1 MIYLDHAATSPVRRE
16 VLEAM
21 TPFLTTEFGNPSSA
35 HAAGERA
42 KDALENARRRVAR
55 HLGARTGDVIFTS
68 GGTESNNL
76 AVKGIAVA
84 ALDRGRRHVITSAVE
99 HSSVLES
106 VSALERVHGIDATVL
121 DVDRYG
127 RVDPEELAASIRDDT
142 SLVAVQY
149 ANNEVGTVQ
158 RVHELAA
165 VCADRGVPLHVDA
178 VQAAGWVPLTR
189 STTTAGSAYTGRS
202 ASDSAAPDEN
212 CRSYAWSGGPE
223 QLPAP
228 DRNRRRT
235 ALADSVALSG
245 HKIGAPKG
253 TGALIVR
260 QRIPL
265 EPLLHGGGQ
274 ERGRRSGTESV
285 AGAVAM
291 ATALDLAEAERAASA
306 DRVRAI
312 RDAFVADVLKLV
324 PEARLTGHPA
334 ERLPQLA
341 SFTIEGTGGEA
352 MLTDLARRGVLAS
365 SGSACS
371 ASHEDASHVLLAL
384 GADDDLARTAI
395 RFSLSAST
403 DDLAPVAR
411 ALAECALAN
420 LPGRDR

>member
-42 KDALENARRRVAR
+42 RAALTSARHRVAR
-55 HLGARTGDVIFTS
+55 HLGARAGDIVFTS

-84 ALDRGRRHVITSAVE
+84 ALAGRGLRHVVTTAVE

-106 VSALERVHGIDATVL
+106 VAALERIHGIEASVL
-121 DVDRYG
+121 PVDRHG
-127 RVDPEELAASIRDDT
+127 LVDPAEVDRAIRDDT
-142 SLVAVQY
+142 SLVSVQY

-158 RVHELAA
+158 DIDEIRA
-165 VCADRGVPLHVDA
+165 VCAARAVPLHLDA
-178 VQAAGWVPLTR
+178 VQAAGWLPLAR
-189 STTTAGSAYTGRS
+189 RTTTADRGDTSRFRPSAT
-202 ASDSAAPDEN
+202 AAAE
-212 CRSYAWSGGPE
+212 S
-223 QLPAP
+223 
-228 DRNRRRT
+228 RRRY
-235 ALADSVALSG
+235 ALADAVSLSG

-253 TGALIVR
+253 TGVLMVR

-291 ATALDLAEAERAASA
+291 AAALDLAEAERTESAARIA
-306 DRVRAI
+306 RVR
-312 RDAFVADVLKLV
+312 DEFVQDVLGVV
-324 PEARLTGHPA
+324 PAARLTGHPTQ
-334 ERLPQLA
+334 RLAHIA
-341 SFTIEGTGGEA
+341 SFTIEGINGEA
-352 MLTDLARRGVLAS
+352 VLTDLERRGVLAS

-371 ASHEDASHVLLAL
+371 AASEDASHVLLAL
-384 GADDDLARTAI
+384 GSDEDEARTAI
-395 RFSLSAST
+395 RFSLSARS
-403 DDLAPVAR
+403 DDLDDVAR
-411 ALAECALAN
+411 ALAAAAHAN
-420 LPGRDR
+420 LPARGR